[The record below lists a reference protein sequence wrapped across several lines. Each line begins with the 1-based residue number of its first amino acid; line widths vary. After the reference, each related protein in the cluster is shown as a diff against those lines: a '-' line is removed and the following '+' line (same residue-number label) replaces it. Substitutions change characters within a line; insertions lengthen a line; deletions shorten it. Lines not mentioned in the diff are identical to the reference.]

1 MPNIQ
6 LLIKGTGGKIFE
18 PITEDNI
25 ELETNRK
32 GAPSRLTFTVVK
44 DNIISFPEGAKVQLK
59 VDGVGVFIGFVFEK
73 SRDKAQRIQVTAYD
87 QLRYFKNKG
96 NYRYTNKTA
105 SEVLRMIANDYPL
118 FSIGEI
124 EDTGYKIGA
133 RDDVDKTLID
143 TVLNALDITVA
154 NTNKLY
160 ILYDDFG
167 KIVLR
172 NSENMKLKTLIDSD
186 TAENFDYVSSID
198 EDTFNQIRLVY
209 ENDKTGKRQV
219 YLVRDNVSIG
229 NWGLLEYFGTIQ
241 NAQTSGKNMAN
252 GLLSLKNRKTRHLT
266 IRNALGDP
274 KVRAGCSLPVV
285 LNLGDVNVQNYLL
298 CETVTHHFSCDYHTM
313 DLTLSG
319 KDGMFTG

>member
-18 PITEDNI
+18 PIVEDGI
-25 ELETNRK
+25 ELETNRQ
-32 GAPSRLTFTVVK
+32 GAPSRLTFTVIK
-44 DNIISFPEGAKVQLK
+44 DNVISFPEGAKVQLK

-87 QLRYFKNKG
+87 QLRYFKNTG
-96 NYRYTNKTA
+96 NYRYTNKRA
-105 SEVLRMIANDYPL
+105 DEVLRMIVGDYPL
-118 FSIGEI
+118 FKLGTVEN
-124 EDTGYKIGA
+124 TGFKIA
-133 RDDVDKTLID
+133 FRDEVDNTLID
-143 TVLNALDITVA
+143 TMLNALDITEA
-154 NTNKLY
+154 STKKKF

-172 NSENMKLKTLIDSD
+172 NSESLLSNLLIDAS

-198 EDTFNQIRLVY
+198 EDTYNQIRLVY
-209 ENDKTGKRQV
+209 DNKDTGKREV
-219 YLVRDNVSIG
+219 YLTRDNVSIG
-229 NWGLLEYFGTIQ
+229 NWGLLEYFQTIQ
-241 NAQTSGKNMAN
+241 KETNGKNMAE

-266 IRNALGDP
+266 IRNAFGDP
-274 KVRAGCSLPVV
+274 KVRAGFSVGV
-285 LNLGDVNVQNYLL
+285 QLNLGDVNVQNRLL
-298 CETVTHHFSCDYHTM
+298 CDTVTHHFSCDYHTM